1 MCGEALFR
9 STTPKIRKTGPR
21 KVNHALLKTIVLE
34 NPSMTQLKMAKT
46 MGMSQAGIA
55 GVLKKMLSYQE
66 ADSIKQAVFR
76 EKNRKYFRK

>member
-46 MGMSQAGIA
+46 MCMSQAGIA
-55 GVLKKMLSYQE
+55 GAFKKSRYCVKKRYH
-66 ADSIKQAVFR
+66 IKRQIR
-76 EKNRKYFRK
+76 